1 MTGTRPRVAAS
12 SVRAPEPV
20 VAARPPSPWDRAML
34 ARLIVGVV
42 ALGVVVTAG
51 YVLHRTWTV
60 DGISDRE
67 RQEIPALQVAP
78 AAITLG
84 TVGQP
89 TAVGAAV
96 PVPVPVPRT
105 APLPRRAA
113 APAPARVA
121 ALPDALAAWSAALAG
136 PTGIPARALE
146 SYGMAELVMRRLDAG
161 CHLSWV
167 TVAGLARIES
177 NHGRFAGSAVRP
189 DGEVEPPITGVPLDG
204 TGGNAAITDGT
215 GAYTAA
221 MGPLQFIPSTWA
233 RWGVDTHGTGRAD
246 VENIDDAA
254 VTAGRYLCAAGG
266 DLATGPGWRAAVLAY
281 NASDDYARRV
291 YAAAAAY
298 AQGRAA

>member
-1 MTGTRPRVAAS
+1 VTATRPRAAAS
-12 SVRAPEPV
+12 SVRAPGP
-20 VAARPPSPWDRAML
+20 ALPSRPSRPPSPWGHGML
-34 ARLIVGVV
+34 ARLVAGVL
-42 ALGVVVTAG
+42 ALGVVGTAG
-51 YVLHRTWTV
+51 YVLHRTWTL
-60 DGISDRE
+60 DGIPESE
-67 RQEIPALQVAP
+67 RREIPALQVAP
-78 AAITLG
+78 AAIRLG

-89 TAVGAAV
+89 IVTATAVPRAA
-96 PVPVPVPRT
+96 PT
-105 APLPRRAA
+105 PRRPVAA
-113 APAPARVA
+113 AATPVES
-121 ALPDALAAWSAALAG
+121 LAAWAAALAG

-177 NHGRFAGSAVRP
+177 DHGRFAGSAVRP

-204 TGGNAAITDGT
+204 TGGNAAITDGA
-215 GAYTAA
+215 GAYATA

-298 AQGRAA
+298 AGGRTA